1 MTLLESEFEHEPTQ
15 SLTHVKRVHPGDAQF
30 ESWLAARHQF
40 MQQMGWELPNE
51 YDRYDDNPK
60 TAHIVVN
67 DNEGRLI
74 VGMRLT
80 PIDHYQE
87 GLSWDML
94 ARAPHMREEV
104 IGSGEL
110 DVALPIWDLTKLVQG
125 ETKVTTELSQQAIA
139 ELFGEGLK
147 ASGTSQGEESMWM
160 FAITKPLF
168 RWLSM
173 SGLQLH
179 ALSQDR
185 ISPHDKSSSI
195 FGYARTIEDVQ
206 ASLSSPIMR
215 TVVGAYTHE

>member
-1 MTLLESEFEHEPTQ
+1 VTLLESEFEHGPTQ
-15 SLTHVKRVHPGDAQF
+15 SLTHVKRVRPDDAQF
-30 ESWLAARHQF
+30 EPWLAARHQF
-40 MQQMGWELPNE
+40 MQQMGWELSNE

-94 ARAPHMREEV
+94 AKAPHMRQEV
-104 IGSGEL
+104 IRSGDL
-110 DVALPIWDLTKLVQG
+110 DVALPLWDLTKLIQG
-125 ETKVTTELSQQAIA
+125 ETRVTSELSQQAIA
-139 ELFGEGLK
+139 ELFAEGLK
-147 ASGTSQGEESMWM
+147 VSGAAQGQEAMWM
-160 FAITKPLF
+160 FAITTPLF
-168 RWLSM
+168 RLLSM
-173 SGLQLH
+173 EGLQLH

-195 FGYARTIEDVQ
+195 FGYARTIDDVQ

-215 TVVGAYTHE
+215 TVVEAYE